1 MKRGGELH
9 DLVAPI
15 FSAPTVAE
23 GLATT
28 LRRVVDLT
36 GATAGA
42 LAFRPRYH
50 EPIVVT
56 AGAGRTPAALRD
68 WLTTIAATPASRPQL
83 TRIVPPDAP
92 PGGWAALLRTPLG
105 PASRRVGEILLL
117 GRVGGLT
124 AAALPADLPHELG
137 TALDHFGERDRR
149 ARLAAALGEITRLL
163 AARHSVEDV
172 FAAFAL
178 GAAKL
183 VGFDSLSIALLD
195 AEHREFELVDVTARG
210 FIARRPRERWMT
222 LEGTL
227 LGRVAAEGGPVRV
240 DDAERDD
247 IPEASRRILEAG
259 GFRAA
264 MFVPLVSSGQILGAV
279 VVTAARPR
287 AFDDTDV
294 VTITELAGPLAL
306 GIEQARLADE
316 SRRRADE
323 LAALHATSQL
333 ITARLDVAS
342 VLTRISLSIPALIG
356 ASGCG
361 IGLFN
366 SERTHVVQAAAH
378 GFQSEEWR
386 TLSVPVGEGIIG
398 RVAAEGVAI
407 RIGDVQND
415 PRSAQREVDEREGIR
430 SMLCVP
436 LKVVG
441 AVIGAVSAFSTRP
454 RSFTAHHQRV
464 LEAFAEQAGIAI
476 HGARLFDESARGA
489 RETRALLEAGR
500 AVTASLDVGRTI
512 RMILEEARGVL
523 GVDSCSVSTF
533 DPRTSELVM
542 VASLDVPQELVS
554 TVRLGLGE
562 GVLGRAVKE
571 RRPMQSP
578 DLWSDPRHKYPHLAR
593 TGGFRS
599 MLSVPLLIGEKA
611 IGGISVLR
619 RDIHEFSAHEE
630 ELLVA
635 LADQAAIALDH
646 ARLYT
651 ELEAMVADRTREL
664 DTQKRFVEVVLETL
678 PLGVFVLDT
687 DLNMVRVNPAGGR
700 ALACDASVRGPLVH
714 LLPADKA
721 APVQALVRDAFRS
734 RRVGSIEDEMVIA
747 GEAKIFRWTAAPVE
761 AASDRGTHAVL
772 LVEDVTLAKRLERQM
787 LLTER
792 LTTAGRL
799 AAGVAHE
806 LNNPLATI
814 AGCAESLQGRL
825 GEGDPATVAEPEEF
839 RHYLRLIE
847 EEAYRCKEITGSLL
861 QFVRDP
867 GSRRTATDLNGVVLK
882 AAELLSHQSRFT
894 RSRMVTELDPK
905 LPTVAVNEG
914 QLRQVCLG
922 LASNALEAMEGRG
935 TLVIRS
941 RQAHGE
947 VEIELEDE
955 GPGIPAENLSRI
967 FDPFF
972 TTKPPGQ
979 GTGLGLAIAQGI
991 VNDHGGR
998 IEVSSVVGKGSVFRV
1013 VLPL

>member
-1 MKRGGELH
+1 VKNGRELR
-9 DLVAPI
+9 DLVTPI

-42 LAFRPRYH
+42 LTFRPRYQ

-56 AGAGRTPAALRD
+56 AGARRTPAALRD

-83 TRIVPPDAP
+83 TRIVPPGSP
-92 PGGWAALLRTPLG
+92 PSGKATLLRTPLG

-117 GRVGGLT
+117 GRVGDLT

-137 TALDHFGERDRR
+137 TALDHFGERDQR

-163 AARHSVEDV
+163 ATRHSVEDV
-172 FAAFAL
+172 FAAFAV

-183 VGFDSLSIALLD
+183 VGFDSLTIALLD
-195 AEHREFELVDVTARG
+195 AEHREFELIDVTARG
-210 FIARRPRERWMT
+210 FTARRPRERWMA

-227 LGRVAAEGGPVRV
+227 LGRVATEGDPVRV

-247 IPEASRRILEAG
+247 IPEASRRNLAAG

-264 MFVPLVSSGQILGAV
+264 MFVPLMSSGRVLGAV
-279 VVTAARPR
+279 VLAAARLR

-294 VTITELAGPLAL
+294 GTVTELAGPLAL
-306 GIEQARLADE
+306 GIEQWRLAED
-316 SRRRADE
+316 SRRRSEE

-342 VLTRISLSIPALIG
+342 VLDRISLSAPALIG

-361 IGLFN
+361 IALFN

-378 GFQSEEWR
+378 GFQGEEWR

-407 RIGDVQND
+407 RVGDAQAD

-430 SMLCVP
+430 AMLCVP

-441 AVIGAVSAFSTRP
+441 AVIGVVSAFSTRP

-476 HGARLFDESARGA
+476 HGARLFDESVRGT

-523 GVDSCSVSTF
+523 GVDSCSVFTF

-554 TVRLGLGE
+554 TVRLRLGE
-562 GVLGRAVKE
+562 GVLGRAVQA

-578 DLWSDPRHKYPHLAR
+578 DLGSDPRQKYPHLTR

-687 DLNMVRVNPAGGR
+687 DLNVVRVNSAGGR
-700 ALACDASVRGPLVH
+700 ALVCDASVRGPLVR
-714 LLPADKA
+714 LLPSGKA
-721 APVQALVRDAFRS
+721 APVQALLRDAFRT
-734 RRVGSIEDEMVIA
+734 RHVGSVEEEMVIA
-747 GEAKIFRWTAAPVE
+747 GESKIFRLTAAPVE
-761 AASDRGTHAVL
+761 AASDRGAHAVL
-772 LVEDVTLAKRLERQM
+772 LVEDITLAKGLERQM

-814 AGCAESLQGRL
+814 AGCAESLRGRL
-825 GEGDPATVAEPEEF
+825 DEGDPAGLSEPADF
-839 RHYLRLIE
+839 RQYLHLIE

-867 GSRRTATDLNGVVLK
+867 GSQRTPTDLNGIVLK
-882 AAELLSHQSRFT
+882 AAELLSHQSRFA
-894 RSRMVTELDPK
+894 RSRVVTELDPE
-905 LPTVAVNEG
+905 LPTAAVNEG

-935 TLVIRS
+935 TLIIRS
-941 RQAHGE
+941 RQTRGE
-947 VEIELEDE
+947 VEIELQDE
-955 GPGIPAENLSRI
+955 GPGIPAENLGRI

-979 GTGLGLAIAQGI
+979 GTGLGLAIAQGY

-998 IEVSSVVGKGSVFRV
+998 IEVSSVVGKGSIFRV